1 MVGRRGA
8 CLIVISILFLS
19 SIQSIQAVTV
29 VRADP
34 IDLMPSSTLNNAT
47 LWELDSSLN
56 DTSPAHYSSIS
67 IEETG
72 MIITHSRPENSVTS
86 VAWASTS
93 STNSNAATGIPDGG
107 VAVSKG
113 PDIKVSGF
121 DHSQTSSNMLL
132 NASLS
137 LIFSIPDVLSDDEVR
152 FVIDRG
158 DGPIL
163 LHTIRHTF
171 SATEYTQSAPLLLPL
186 YDENNPWTWD
196 DIAQTEVLV
205 DYVSINGIDDS
216 ELQLDAVAILALHRS
231 PWFAFE
237 TTTALHTTDSLDMPV
252 MDFDSLSGEIEYLTV
267 ASCGLEPS
275 SSANL
280 GIWTIDQILRP
291 FNQQWGRVH
300 LTGFGNNTIQIKE
313 SSETTWTTILN
324 GELIEINQDSID
336 VRISIIDGCVSNFR
350 IDINDPSLHVSYHIE
365 GNDLGLVPSFST
377 LRFAVGGSLVEE
389 IPITNSNGTFVVPIG
404 HLLGDDGDSLQIGV
418 GSRFQWSSDG
428 SPQETTIVIDSMMID
443 GGYVVEFDQD
453 PQCQSVEDQTFNED
467 DPGRYIP
474 FRYYC
479 SDDITDSNDLQI
491 SLTSSDLDILVP
503 SIVGDEIL
511 LMPQLER
518 SGSAIVDIIVTDER
532 GNVWADQINVMINEV
547 NDEPSLSGL
556 PTSAYIEVGTPYQ
569 ITLDIADIDS
579 TSLSV
584 TTDREWA
591 NIEKTNENSW
601 VLTLSPSEA
610 GQTFVTLIIEDEDSR
625 INQTIEVISIAT
637 PDLSIESID
646 AIVGDQTLSSPISL
660 ERGDVVSFRILVR
673 NSGSVEVTSVGV
685 ECNVGNVS
693 IPGDTIPSI
702 SPGGLGTVICYWSSS
717 GEGDITMTA
726 IADANGL
733 IDESNEFNNKFSLS
747 VYVSEKESVLDPFTI
762 IEDTDAGSANTGIL
776 LVSIIIVG
784 LAAAAF
790 LFGPRKIERPH
801 SPPRE
806 RSKRR

>member
-72 MIITHSRPENSVTS
+72 MIITHSRPENSATS

-137 LIFSIPDVLSDDEVR
+137 LIFTIPDILSDDEVR

-186 YDENNPWTWD
+186 YDENDPWTWD
-196 DIAQTEVLV
+196 DIVQTEVLV
-205 DYVSINGIDDS
+205 DYVSVNGIDDS
-216 ELQLDAVAILALHRS
+216 ELQLDAVAVLALHRS

-237 TTTALHTTDSLDMPV
+237 TTTALHTTDSLDMPI

-491 SLTSSDLDILVP
+491 SLTSSNLDILVP

-511 LMPQLER
+511 LMPQLES

-532 GNVWADQINVMINEV
+532 GNVWADQINVIINAV
-547 NDEPSLSGL
+547 NDAPSLSGL

-591 NIEKTNENSW
+591 NIEKTNQNSW
-601 VLTLSPSEA
+601 VLTLAPSEA

-646 AIVGDQTLSSPISL
+646 AIVGDQTLSSPFSL

-702 SPGGLGTVICYWSSS
+702 SPGGLGTVICYWSST
-717 GEGDITMTA
+717 GEGGTTMTA

-733 IDESNEFNNKFSLS
+733 IDESNEFNNKYSLS
-747 VYVSEKESVLDPFTI
+747 VYVSEKESGLDPLTI
-762 IEDTDAGSANTGIL
+762 IEDADAGSANTGIL
-776 LVSIIIVG
+776 LISIIIVG

-801 SPPRE
+801 SPPSE